1 MEFLYFL
8 NNFKGVGFLETYIRS
23 KNDKFKIF
31 QKSQDLVRHIQSY
44 LGFIWRL
51 PEDRMFFLT
60 LNNCFKVRLLQIT
73 SHLNIR
79 PLIAIHTNH

>member
-8 NNFKGVGFLETYIRS
+8 NNFKGVGFLETYIRN

-44 LGFIWRL
+44 LGFI
-51 PEDRMFFLT
+51 
-60 LNNCFKVRLLQIT
+60 
-73 SHLNIR
+73 
-79 PLIAIHTNH
+79 